1 MAKPDWNKIRAE
13 YETKG
18 TPYRKL
24 ATKYGVS
31 FNTLGKRA
39 AREGWVENGN
49 DLNAKVAT
57 TVRQKVADRRAERIV
72 ATIDPALVAAERIIT
87 LAASTLED
95 AEQFN
100 RYLVETERRTPV
112 IETVTT
118 ASGKMTEKI
127 AYETIKTTEE
137 IITDRVDT
145 QRMKQLADALKC
157 ATELSRLLK
166 GILTP
171 SDTERLSIE
180 RERLQ
185 LEKDKANRD
194 NDPDSRT
201 VRVEWGD
208 GTEDLSE

>member
-1 MAKPDWNKIRAE
+1 MTRN
-13 YETKG
+13 
-18 TPYRKL
+18 
-24 ATKYGVS
+24 
-31 FNTLGKRA
+31 
-39 AREGWVENGN
+39 
-49 DLNAKVAT
+49 KVAE
-57 TVRQKVADRRAERIV
+57 RRANVIS
-72 ATIDPALVAAERIIT
+72 ATIDPALSAAEKIIS
-87 LAASTLED
+87 LAVSTLED
-95 AEQFN
+95 SEQFN

-185 LEKDKANRD
+185 LEKDKAAKD
-194 NDPDSRT
+194 GDPANRT

>member
-1 MAKPDWNKIRAE
+1 MAKPDWNKIRAY
-13 YETKG
+13 YESHRISC
-18 TPYRKL
+18 RKL
-24 ATKYGVS
+24 AEKFGVS
-31 FNTLGKRA
+31 ENTLEKRA
-39 AREGWVENGN
+39 AREGWRENKG
-49 DLNAKVAT
+49 DLNRKVAEMT
-57 TVRQKVADRRAERIV
+57 RNKVAERRANVIS
-72 ATIDPALVAAERIIT
+72 ATIDPALSAAEKIIS
-87 LAASTLED
+87 LAVSTLED
-95 AEQFN
+95 SEQFN

-185 LEKDKANRD
+185 LEKDKAAKD
-194 NDPDSRT
+194 GDPANRT

-208 GTEDLSE
+208 GTEELSE